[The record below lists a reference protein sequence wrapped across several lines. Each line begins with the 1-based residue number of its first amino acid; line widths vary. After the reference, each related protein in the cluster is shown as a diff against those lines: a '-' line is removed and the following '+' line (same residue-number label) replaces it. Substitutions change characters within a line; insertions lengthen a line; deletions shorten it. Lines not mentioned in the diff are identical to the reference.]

1 MSLWKAVYG
10 LDGKTYGTKEFQPLV
25 QDKGEIEQ
33 KVFRKESLN
42 KMLTYS
48 LKLPKGIGR
57 DFIISQ
63 GVSRYCFDIPLMSP
77 MASDWEELS

>member
-48 LKLPKGIGR
+48 LKLPKGIAS
-57 DFIISQ
+57 ISH
-63 GVSRYCFDIPLMSP
+63 
-77 MASDWEELS
+77 